1 MNKLIQ
7 FVKST
12 QLKQIIVVFLAGV
25 VLLVSTACGGNTPT
39 ASVNDANQRQETSA
53 RARNYNYDDATQTN
67 KATKVQSQPE
77 KGGMNLYND
86 DPRIDNPR
94 VQSKTQELLQNANK
108 SAKTANSPD
117 NPGEF
122 FEEQAE
128 SVGQSIDRVRRNVS
142 QGTEQGTR
150 NLKSNLDR
158 ASRDVRGAAEDASET
173 AQGAAK
179 STQRAL
185 ENTADRVSD
194 SM

>member
-25 VLLVSTACGGNTPT
+25 VLLISTACSGSNTPT
-39 ASVNDANQRQETSA
+39 ASYDANQRSETPA

-67 KATKVQSQPE
+67 KATKIQSQPE

-108 SAKTANSPD
+108 SGKRANSPD

-122 FEEQAE
+122 LEEQAE
-128 SVGQSIDRVRRNVS
+128 SVGQSIDRVRKNVS

-150 NLKSNLDR
+150 NLKSNLGQ
-158 ASRDVRGAAEDASET
+158 ASRDVRGAAEDASDT
-173 AQGAAK
+173 AKDAAK
-179 STQRAL
+179 STQQAV